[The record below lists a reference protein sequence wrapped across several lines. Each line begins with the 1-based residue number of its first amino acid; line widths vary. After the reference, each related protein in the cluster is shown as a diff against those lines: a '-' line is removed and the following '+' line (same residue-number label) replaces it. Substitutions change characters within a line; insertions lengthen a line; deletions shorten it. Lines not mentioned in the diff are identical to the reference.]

1 MPIASVNPTTGD
13 VERTFEPHDA
23 PEVERRLKAA
33 VAGAAAM
40 RSSDFAVRA
49 GWLKTTADLIEA
61 DCEDLARTIVT
72 EMGKPITQARAEV
85 RKSAATMR
93 YYADHAEAFLADAL
107 LADPA
112 AVGAGRAYTR
122 YDPLG
127 VVLAVMPWNYPIWQV
142 VRFAAPA
149 LMAGNSGLL
158 KHASNVPQ
166 SALYLD
172 TLFRRGGFPDGAFG
186 TLLVDPATVA
196 DLVVDPRVQA
206 VTLTGSEGAG
216 RAVGEL
222 AGRAIKKT
230 VLELGGSD
238 PFIVM
243 PSANLEDAATMAV
256 TARMNNNGQSC
267 IAGKRFIVHTEIYEE
282 FSTLFADKVAALTV
296 GDPLDEAI
304 QIGPLATA
312 AGRQELDEL
321 VRDAIRHGGRVLAQA
336 AMPDATTGW
345 FYPPTLLES
354 IGPDAR
360 LFLEEAFGPVAVL
373 YRVDDEQ
380 DAITLANGTR
390 FGLSS
395 AVWTQD
401 SSQQDRFI
409 RGLDAGAVFVNGM
422 SISYP
427 ELSFGGI
434 KASGH
439 GRELGWAGIR
449 EFCNLKSVWIA
460 GRPG

>member
-1 MPIASVNPTTGD
+1 MPIATVNPTTGD
-13 VERTFEPHDA
+13 VEQTFEPHDA
-23 PEVERRLKAA
+23 PEVERRLQAA
-33 VAGAAAM
+33 VDGAAAM
-40 RSSDFAVRA
+40 RHSDFGARA
-49 GWLKTTADLIEA
+49 GWLKTTADLLEA
-61 DCEDLARTIVT
+61 DSEELTHTIVT
-72 EMGKPITQARAEV
+72 ETGKPITQARAEV

-93 YYADHAEAFLADAL
+93 YYADHAEAFLADTP

-112 AVGAGRAYTR
+112 AVGAGRANTQ

-172 TLFRRGGFPDGAFG
+172 SLFRRGGFPDGAFG
-186 TLLVDPATVA
+186 TLLVDSAAVA
-196 DLVVDPRVQA
+196 DIVIDPRVQA

-216 RAVGEL
+216 RAIGEL
-222 AGRAIKKT
+222 AGRAIKKA

-243 PSANLEDAATMAV
+243 PSADLEAAATMAV

-267 IAGKRFIVHTEIYEE
+267 IAGKRFIVHTEIYDE
-282 FSTLFADKVAALTV
+282 FAGLFADKVAALTV
-296 GDPLDEAI
+296 GNPLDQAT
-304 QIGPLATA
+304 QVGPLATST
-312 AGRQELDEL
+312 GRDEL
-321 VRDAIRHGGRVLAQA
+321 AELVQDALRHGGRILAQA
-336 AMPDATTGW
+336 PLPEPATGW
-345 FYPPTLLES
+345 FYPPTLLENV
-354 IGPDAR
+354 GPHAR
-360 LFLEEAFGPVAVL
+360 LYLEEAFGPVAVL
-373 YRVDDEQ
+373 YRADGEQ
-380 DAITLANGTR
+380 DAIDLANGTP

-395 AVWTQD
+395 AVWTED
-401 SSQQDRFI
+401 PDQQNRFI
-409 RGLDAGAVFVNGM
+409 RGLDVGAVFVNGM

-427 ELSFGGI
+427 ELPFGGI

-449 EFCNLKSVWIA
+449 EFCNLKSVWVA